1 MTDHET
7 LQPRGAGLLPVLPPF
22 AVPSCGAGACSSQ
35 SPSFAPCA
43 AVRVA
48 HSAGVRCTRYSPLS
62 VTAPGC
68 LVLYPGWSV
77 ALSAAGLV
85 FGRGWLPGLLV
96 RVGAGCWSGL
106 VAGLVAAPRG
116 ELVLNIPLVQ
126 LGLQASPNCT
136 PTRGTNGIFSTNSL
150 FSWVCPVS
158 RWGFAFCAWYR
169 VRGLV
174 LPLRVFG
181 ARFSALSVGRYCHH
195 RATHPRR
202 QYRPPSFA
210 GLLCA
215 PTPRAF
221 SSFVVLGRFLSH
233 PVALRRFASLRF
245 AS

>member
-106 VAGLVAAPRG
+106 VAGLVG
-116 ELVLNIPLVQ
+116 
-126 LGLQASPNCT
+126 
-136 PTRGTNGIFSTNSL
+136 
-150 FSWVCPVS
+150 S
-158 RWGFAFCAWYR
+158 RWGWL
-169 VRGLV
+169 LV
-174 LPLRVFG
+174 G
-181 ARFSALSVGRYCHH
+181 AGCRVGRCSKGRISTKYPISTVGL
-195 RATHPRR
+195 A
-202 QYRPPSFA
+202 SFA
-210 GLLCA
+210 QLHAHKGY
-215 PTPRAF
+215 
-221 SSFVVLGRFLSH
+221 
-233 PVALRRFASLRF
+233 
-245 AS
+245 